1 MESLK
6 AVYPTVSGNIKS
18 GESCRYV
25 ESIKPFSSLI
35 RLFLWVKMEQERLN
49 LYFMDMKYIRDLH
62 KVDDRVQSVSPQIH
76 KSNRPFV
83 GIVVIC
89 DDHKYCVPLDS
100 AKEKHKTQK
109 NDVDFSRIFDGEKL
123 ISVLN
128 FNNMIPVDDRFITK
142 IDLRPSSKDNF
153 AQANYK
159 KLCIKEIEWC
169 RKNQEAI
176 VRKANKLYYLVQKPN
191 CSIMLKKRCN
201 DFKKLEKVLETLL
214 QKK

>member
-1 MESLK
+1 M
-6 AVYPTVSGNIKS
+6 
-18 GESCRYV
+18 
-25 ESIKPFSSLI
+25 ESIKPFSSLR

-62 KVDDRVQSVSPQIH
+62 KADDRVQSVSPQIH

-89 DDHKYCVPLDS
+89 DEHKYCVPLDS

-109 NDVDFSRIFDGEKL
+109 NDVDFTRIFDGEKL

-142 IDLRPSSKDNF
+142 IDLRPSSKDNS
-153 AQANYK
+153 AQANHK

-169 RKNQEAI
+169 RKNKEAI
-176 VRKANKLYYLVQKPN
+176 VKKANKLYYLVQKPN
-191 CSIMLKKRCN
+191 CSSMLKKRCN
-201 DFKKLEKVLETLL
+201 DFKKLEKVLEKLL

>member
-1 MESLK
+1 
-6 AVYPTVSGNIKS
+6 
-18 GESCRYV
+18 
-25 ESIKPFSSLI
+25 
-35 RLFLWVKMEQERLN
+35 
-49 LYFMDMKYIRDLH
+49 
-62 KVDDRVQSVSPQIH
+62 
-76 KSNRPFV
+76 
-83 GIVVIC
+83 
-89 DDHKYCVPLDS
+89 
-100 AKEKHKTQK
+100 
-109 NDVDFSRIFDGEKL
+109 
-123 ISVLN
+123 
-128 FNNMIPVDDRFITK
+128 MIPVDDRFITK